1 MTPEEMNEK
10 VTKLQNDVLEKATE
24 SARLM
29 SDMVQAYDRQNRRL
43 WVAVLALAACLVITA
58 GCMIWAV
65 QNAQRVANEAVS
77 EAISTAQE
85 TMNEAVLNALETVA
99 EMEVV
104 SETTTTTQ
112 TVEGD
117 SAIINNS
124 DFDQY
129 NDNATNQG
137 GGN

>member
-43 WVAVLALAACLVITA
+43 WVAVLALAACLVVTA

-65 QNAQRVANEAVS
+65 QNAQRVANEAV
-77 EAISTAQE
+77 
-85 TMNEAVLNALETVA
+85 MNALETVA
-99 EMEVV
+99 EMEVT
-104 SETTTTTQ
+104 SETTTTTVNQ
-112 TVEGD
+112 DTGEGQG
-117 SAIINNS
+117 NNVY
-124 DFDQY
+124 QAGEY
-129 NDNATNQG
+129 ATYDEG
-137 GGN
+137 GAE